1 MIALGV
7 VDHYPNVDMLR
18 VADAKA
24 VTMAPGNDVL
34 SSRNF
39 SNSNANSLRP
49 KSFISGVK
57 SGLYG
62 LIYDPIHGYRRD
74 GVKGFLMGCVKGYLG
89 VFGRP
94 FYGLLSVY
102 MQELGRMYLSLG
114 FIPKFLGFA
123 RLLLTSSFVV
133 AVFYS
138 F

>member
-18 VADAKA
+18 VADTKA

-114 FIPKFLGFA
+114 FIPKFLGLPDCFYVH
-123 RLLLTSSFVV
+123 RL
-133 AVFYS
+133 
-138 F
+138 

>member
-1 MIALGV
+1 MET
-7 VDHYPNVDMLR
+7 LR
-18 VADAKA
+18 VADSNA
-24 VTMAPGNDVL
+24 VAMVTTTTTTPSNDVISS

-39 SNSNANSLRP
+39 SNSNADSLRP
-49 KSFISGVK
+49 KSFLSGVK

-114 FIPKFLGFA
+114 FIPKFLGPSTECNA
-123 RLLLTSSFVV
+123 LKAIYTHDCI
-133 AVFYS
+133 
-138 F
+138 

>member
-24 VTMAPGNDVL
+24 VTMALGNDVL

-114 FIPKFLGFA
+114 FIPKFLGLPDCF
-123 RLLLTSSFVV
+123 
-133 AVFYS
+133 
-138 F
+138 